1 MPCQVQKPRSCLS
14 NNLAFSC
21 AILLGAGMPALQ
33 YSVGVR
39 FYLLRLKFEIG
50 HSKYH
55 TILIY
60 DKKFFYGFVSS
71 KCAIYPLFEQNTI
84 TNTKRL
90 YIYYFLLMGMKLLS
104 IKITVFFC
112 RNINFRST
120 QRYV

>member
-50 HSKYH
+50 HSKYQ
-55 TILIY
+55 TILIH
-60 DKKFFYGFVSS
+60 DKKLFTVLQVQSVTLF
-71 KCAIYPLFEQNTI
+71 PLFEQNI
-84 TNTKRL
+84 IINTKRL
-90 YIYYFLLMGMKLLS
+90 SVLLLWELLS
-104 IKITVFFC
+104 IESLILLQK
-112 RNINFRST
+112 
-120 QRYV
+120 Y